1 MKKAFQKAT
10 EYYQVEVISPS
21 DTYTEVDEKVDEW
34 LDAGCAMV
42 WVINPRRETVA
53 VYRSPE
59 DMTVLRGDD
68 ILEGGD
74 VIEGF
79 ACQVR
84 DIFV

>member
-1 MKKAFQKAT
+1 
-10 EYYQVEVISPS
+10 
-21 DTYTEVDEKVDEW
+21 
-34 LDAGCAMV
+34 MV

-79 ACQVR
+79 AVQVR
-84 DIFV
+84 DLFV

>member
-1 MKKAFQKAT
+1 
-10 EYYQVEVISPS
+10 
-21 DTYTEVDEKVDEW
+21 
-34 LDAGCAMV
+34 MV

-53 VYRSPE
+53 VYQSPE

-84 DIFV
+84 DLFV